1 MNELTDE
8 VLVALRR
15 IIRATDLHSRR
26 LGKDTGLT
34 TPQLVVMNAIE
45 KHGDQ
50 TLAEIGRQVSLSQ
63 ATVTNI
69 LNRLEANGLV
79 TRKRSQ
85 QDKRRVDVFLTAKGV
100 SLRESAPQPLQE
112 EFVERFSELAGWE
125 QHQIVAALMRVATM
139 MDAQTLDAAP
149 MLATGEHVL

>member
-45 KHGDQ
+45 KYGDQ
-50 TLAEIGRQVSLSQ
+50 SLAEIGRQVSLSQ

-79 TRKRSQ
+79 IRKRSK
-85 QDKRRVDVFLTAKGV
+85 QDKRRVDVFLTAKGAR
-100 SLRESAPQPLQE
+100 LRASAPQPLQE

-149 MLATGEHVL
+149 MLATGEHVV